1 MLELVQIPVWRDNY
15 AYLLCNGARALVV
28 DPPEAAAVLAV
39 LRQRADLR
47 LEAVINTHHHP
58 DHVGGNVP
66 LVEATGCEIVGPA
79 HDSERI
85 PALTRPVAIGE
96 TVDVAGVSLRVLD
109 VHAHTRGHIAFACD
123 TAIERVVRHGHD
135 GEATVVD
142 RLNGRPALF
151 VGDSLFLGGCGRLF
165 EGTPADLHVSM
176 TVLAAESSD
185 ALVCCAHEYTGS
197 NLRFAAH
204 VLPHDGAVRARL
216 NGLDEERAGS
226 SSSVP
231 DTLAREFETNPFLM
245 ALDAS
250 HRDTMSAVLGVSSED
265 TVNVLGAL
273 RSAKDRF

>member
-15 AYLLCNGARALVV
+15 AYLLCNGTRAFVV
-28 DPPEAAAVLAV
+28 DPPEAAPVLAV
-39 LRQRADLR
+39 LRQRGGLT

-58 DHVGGNVP
+58 DHVGGNAA
-66 LVEATGCEIVGPA
+66 LADATGCEIVGPA
-79 HDSERI
+79 HDAERI
-85 PALTRPVAIGE
+85 PGLSRPTAIGDSIE
-96 TVDVAGVSLRVLD
+96 VAGVTLRVLD
-109 VHAHTRGHIAFACD
+109 VHAHTRGHIAFVCD
-123 TAIERVVRHGHD
+123 APIDRVMRHGHD
-135 GEATVVD
+135 GVSTVIE

-165 EGTPADLHVSM
+165 EGTPADLHASM
-176 TVLAAESSD
+176 TVLAAESPE

-204 VLPHDGAVRARL
+204 VLSSNATVQARL
-216 NGLDEERAGS
+216 EGLDEERAGS

-250 HRDTMSAVLGVSSED
+250 HRDTMSAALGVSSRD
-265 TVNVLGAL
+265 TVGVLGAL